1 MNIHTGILTD
11 KMSTPVHV
19 DLLSFTYQR
28 QIRQSGGT
36 YSYPYLQTHICICV
50 YGQTMHSTHTSFLNH
65 IFGLLHY
72 EIFKTFV
79 I

>member
-36 YSYPYLQTHICICV
+36 YSYPYLQTH
-50 YGQTMHSTHTSFLNH
+50 MHLRVWTNHAQHTHKFFKPYFWSSTL
-65 IFGLLHY
+65 
-72 EIFKTFV
+72 
-79 I
+79 